1 MLDDIGIH
9 MADVEGWPVFYG
21 DVSTTAAQGVS
32 VELDRGV
39 EHTTTVHH
47 AQPAMDPALT
57 QRADWSVGRPNGRQS
72 TFAIRDRQ
80 RRNAPRQIRMFR
92 GRPVAIGDVALVSL
106 DVRLPALAFRQSP
119 ASNAPER

>member
-47 AQPAMDPALT
+47 AQLAMDPALT
-57 QRADWSVGRPNGRQS
+57 QRRLVRRAAERSSVHVRS
-72 TFAIRDRQ
+72 T
-80 RRNAPRQIRMFR
+80 RRRC
-92 GRPVAIGDVALVSL
+92 
-106 DVRLPALAFRQSP
+106 
-119 ASNAPER
+119 